1 MCRTSE
7 AGGRGRHDDEAND
20 HSFEFDSARNYGEL
34 LTLATPLSRMCDRET
49 GSFASP
55 LCSGFAVFVA
65 TIGTRSFDIGKMLPS
80 ADVCTLR
87 QRERC
92 HSRVIVM
99 SLNLICAEAQRAPRS
114 APRERADQ

>member
-1 MCRTSE
+1 V
-7 AGGRGRHDDEAND
+7 GHDEPAKD
-20 HSFEFDSARNYGEL
+20 HSFELDSARNHGEL

-55 LCSGFAVFVA
+55 LCSGFAAFVA
-65 TIGTRSFDIGKMLPS
+65 TIGSRCFDIGKMLPS
-80 ADVCTLR
+80 ADVCTRR

-99 SLNLICAEAQRAPRS
+99 SLNLSCAE